1 MRDAKAQ
8 ADAGLSEDE
17 QGGIHYWDSVAVNH
31 VSFDRHLLK
40 KKKKDGAIE
49 TTMSSLQEALS
60 KSFTVLFSKTLVFPL
75 NIPRGYSI
83 TTSCLLSKNIAKV
96 PVQATFIQRAC

>member
-40 KKKKDGAIE
+40 KKKKME
-49 TTMSSLQEALS
+49 RLRRRCPVYRKRYRNHLRCY
-60 KSFTVLFSKTLVFPL
+60 FPRL
-75 NIPRGYSI
+75 WFFP
-83 TTSCLLSKNIAKV
+83 
-96 PVQATFIQRAC
+96 